1 MFDTKKLNETVEV
14 MSAKA
19 EEAVETAMTTAEENV
34 KKINGYIQ
42 NDSVRTVAEAYA
54 EAGFSVA
61 RAIVDANKNVADTF
75 KKTFAT
81 A

>member
-1 MFDTKKLNETVEV
+1 MFDIKNVNTTMEAMT
-14 MSAKA
+14 AKA
-19 EEAVETAMTTAEENV
+19 EEAVETGFTTAQENV

-54 EAGFSVA
+54 EAGFTVA
-61 RAIVDANKNVADTF
+61 RAVLDANKSVANTV
-75 KKTFAT
+75 KKAFA

>member
-1 MFDTKKLNETVEV
+1 MFETEKLTQTVEV

-19 EEAVETAMTTAEENV
+19 EEAVETSFTTAQENV

-54 EAGFSVA
+54 EAGFAVA
-61 RAIVDANKNVADTF
+61 RAVLDANKSVAETV
-75 KKTFAT
+75 KKAFAV
-81 A
+81 

>member
-1 MFDTKKLNETVEV
+1 MFDTQKLNETVEV

-19 EEAVETAMTTAEENV
+19 EEAVETGLVTAEENV
-34 KKINGYIQ
+34 KKMNSYIQ

-54 EAGFSVA
+54 EAGFAVA
-61 RAIVDANKNVADTF
+61 RAVVNANKSVAETV
-75 KKTFAT
+75 KKAFA